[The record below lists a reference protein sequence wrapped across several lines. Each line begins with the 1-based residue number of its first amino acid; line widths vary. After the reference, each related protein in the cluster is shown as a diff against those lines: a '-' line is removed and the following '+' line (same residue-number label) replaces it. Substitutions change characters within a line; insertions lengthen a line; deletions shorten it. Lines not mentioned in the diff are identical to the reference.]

1 MPAGVH
7 LFVTIFTVQCLK
19 VPDEGL
25 KKGMI
30 EMHLI
35 ELLKLQKQ
43 LTDKSFLTCLLILC
57 NNC

>member
-25 KKGMI
+25 KKRYDRNASDRVI
-30 EMHLI
+30 KTAKTVDKQVI
-35 ELLKLQKQ
+35 SYLLAY
-43 LTDKSFLTCLLILC
+43 FM
-57 NNC
+57 